1 MFYNLN
7 AEMGRAKLTIKKLSE
22 ISGINYESLKLK
34 LRGVTEFK
42 LCEMVAIKKRVFPD
56 KTLDYLFATD
66 SDKKESAQKDSRY
79 REVREI
85 RSFEV
90 DIDKGILKIN
100 GQDVDTPTIVTL
112 PGPEGW
118 PLQRLFAS
126 STDAPV
132 ECKRIDVV
140 LNNKP

>member
-1 MFYNLN
+1 M
-7 AEMGRAKLTIKKLSE
+7 
-22 ISGINYESLKLK
+22 
-34 LRGVTEFK
+34 
-42 LCEMVAIKKRVFPD
+42 
-56 KTLDYLFATD
+56 
-66 SDKKESAQKDSRY
+66 
-79 REVREI
+79 REI

-132 ECKRIDVV
+132 ECKRISILAKKPEESVMEEKKETR
-140 LNNKP
+140 NKEISEIFSQRMRVFNEQPDDLASIIKVIEAMKDCTIEQAEAILEDASKIIKIMTKIK